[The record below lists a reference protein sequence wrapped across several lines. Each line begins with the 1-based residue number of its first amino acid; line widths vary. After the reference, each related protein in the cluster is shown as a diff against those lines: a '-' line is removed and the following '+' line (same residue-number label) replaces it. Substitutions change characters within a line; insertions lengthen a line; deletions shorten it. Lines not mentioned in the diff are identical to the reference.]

1 MARFPNRPTG
11 VRVNNASERGWGRG
25 WPRCQANKITTIRLR
40 SGLRLGVRKEIAE
53 LVRLLLD
60 ECERRGYDLKPEQT
74 GGFNCRPIGGTNR
87 PSNHSWGLAVD
98 LNWHHN
104 PMRNPLKTN
113 IPPWMVQLMW
123 AYGFFWGGWY
133 NGTKDPMHFEFVR
146 TPAQAATLTTRLR
159 KALATEYEAPV
170 RMAHYRAAGP
180 PVLFGDDMFNPYFVQ
195 VPGDRRIFIVTS
207 GGVFHV
213 KNPTHLRYLQDGGVP
228 ANVRKISK
236 EDLNEL
242 LEVEKSF

>member
-1 MARFPNRPTG
+1 MARYPQRPSG
-11 VRVNNASERGWGRG
+11 VQVNGANNRGWGSG
-25 WPRCQANKITTIRLR
+25 WPRCQSDKIVTIRLR
-40 SGLRLGVRKEIAE
+40 SGLRLGTRREIAE

-98 LNWHHN
+98 LNWRRN
-104 PMRNPLKTN
+104 PMQKTLKTD

-133 NGTKDPMHFEFVR
+133 NGIKDPMHFEFVR
-146 TPAQAATLTTRLR
+146 TPAQAATLTARLK
-159 KALATEYEAPV
+159 KALATEYDAPV
-170 RMAHYRAAGP
+170 RMAHYRAAGRP
-180 PVLFGDDMFNPYFVQ
+180 GLFGDDMFNPFLVQ
-195 VPGDRRIFIVTS
+195 VQGDRRIFIVTS

-213 KNPTHLRYLQDGGVP
+213 KNPTHLKYLQEGGVS
-228 ANVRKISK
+228 ATIKKIAK
-236 EDLNEL
+236 AELDEL
-242 LEVEKSF
+242 LEVETSF